1 MARLFALARFGVSV
15 DTCAEV
21 EDMLVERLRVP
32 LPAYLFDVRVSM
44 HMTAPRPR
52 SFDHSAFV
60 RSYAKIYAVAYNA
73 AGGHA

>member
-32 LPAYLFDVRVSM
+32 LPAYLFDDV
-44 HMTAPRPR
+44 
-52 SFDHSAFV
+52 
-60 RSYAKIYAVAYNA
+60 
-73 AGGHA
+73 